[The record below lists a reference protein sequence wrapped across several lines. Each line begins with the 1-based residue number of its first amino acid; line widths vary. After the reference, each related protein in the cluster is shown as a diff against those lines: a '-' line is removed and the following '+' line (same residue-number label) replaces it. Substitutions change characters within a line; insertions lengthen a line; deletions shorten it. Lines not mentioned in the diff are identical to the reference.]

1 MLRLMSLPNPRLAQ
15 AYIDYMATRQVTVS
29 MQPEADGYVLYLHD
43 EQHTELAQQALA
55 DFLEQPDAAKYQ
67 DASWQRADTT
77 TAKQFQYG
85 HFSYLQALKVGAG
98 PFTLAI
104 MAVCV
109 LVYVLSLFIGE
120 TALFSWLGFPQN
132 AEQSWQLWRLFTH
145 AFLHFSILHISFN
158 LLWWWDLGGPLEK
171 KLGSPKLIQLFLFS
185 ALFSGI
191 GQAWVSGIYFG
202 GLSGVVYALVGYLLI
217 CGERAPERGVA
228 IPRPLAGFMLV
239 WLVFGWFDLFG
250 LSIANTAH
258 LIGLI
263 TGALLALWDT
273 RHTPSTTHR

>member
-15 AYIDYMATRQVTVS
+15 AYIDYMATQHITVS
-29 MQPEADGYVLYLHD
+29 MQPEADRYALYLHD
-43 EQHTELAQQALA
+43 EQHLDIAQQTLA
-55 DFLEQPDAAKYQ
+55 DFLQNPTADQYQ
-67 DASWQRADTT
+67 DASWQRADTRLAT
-77 TAKQFQYG
+77 QFNYG

-98 PFTLAI
+98 PFTLTVMAI
-104 MAVCV
+104 CV
-109 LVYVLSLFIGE
+109 MVYLVGMFFGNNI
-120 TALFSWLGFPQN
+120 LFSWLGFPQN
-132 AEQSWQLWRLFTH
+132 SAQSWQLWRLFTH
-145 AFLHFSILHISFN
+145 TFLHFSILHISFN

-202 GLSGVVYALVGYLLI
+202 GLSGIVYALVGYLLI
-217 CGERAPERGVA
+217 SGERAPERGVA
-228 IPRPLAGFMLV
+228 IPRPLAAFMLI

-258 LIGLI
+258 LIGLM
-263 TGALLALWDT
+263 TGALLAWWDT
-273 RHTPSTTHR
+273 RNTPSVTQH